1 MLKSLRINNI
11 AVIENAEP
19 VFSNGLNVLTGETGA
34 GKSIIVD
41 SINAVLG
48 ERTSKSIIRTG
59 CEKASV
65 YAVFE
70 DVSTESE
77 KLMREYDIESDDG
90 LYIFTRT
97 LTTGG
102 KSGCKIN
109 GIPVNTA
116 VFKEIGS
123 NLINIHGQHDNQ
135 LLLNSDNHINYLDA
149 YANNKLLLDDYMESF
164 ENFKK
169 TRKLLN
175 KSIEFENEKAD
186 RIEILKYQ
194 IDEIS
199 KANINPGEIDELK
212 TKLKVAEN
220 SEKITD
226 TFGEILHSLG
236 DIDGSIPEVL
246 SSFQSSL
253 GKLLPSY
260 KEASSIYDKLTNI
273 IYDIEG
279 FKADVE
285 TSLSNVNFSKEE
297 LTNIQNRLD
306 ILYELVRKYGG
317 SEENVLEFL
326 ENATKELESIS
337 LNSQNKEKFENEL
350 YLLQNELI
358 EKAAK
363 LKEARAEYSVK
374 LSDEICEIL
383 KFLDM
388 EDVQFKVE
396 ITQGSYT
403 SLGTDRIEFFIAA
416 NKGQKLMPLNKVAS
430 GGELSRVMLAIKSVL
445 ADKDNVETLIFD
457 EIDTGISGRAA
468 RKIGI
473 QLKRVSKIRQVICIT
488 HLAQIAAIADNH
500 MLIKKSSTSDKTFTS
515 VESLSG
521 DDRIIEVARIMS
533 GAEITENLYNTA
545 KELINSELA
554 EK

>member
-19 VFSNGLNVLTGETGA
+19 AFSKGLNVLTGETGA

-48 ERTSKSIIRTG
+48 ERTSKSIIRSG

-70 DVSTESE
+70 DISKESQ
-77 KLMREYDIESDDG
+77 KLMKEYDIEPDEG

-102 KSGCKIN
+102 KSSCKIN
-109 GIPVNTA
+109 GIPVNTS
-116 VFKEIGS
+116 VFREIGS

-149 YANNKLLLDDYMESF
+149 YANNKPLLDDYKESF

-194 IDEIS
+194 IEEI
-199 KANINPGEIDELK
+199 KNADITPGEIEELK
-212 TKLKVAEN
+212 AKLKLAEN
-220 SEKITD
+220 SEKITN
-226 TFGEILHSLG
+226 TFLEILHSLG
-236 DIDGSIPEVL
+236 DIDGSIPEIL
-246 SSFQSSL
+246 SSFQTSI

-260 KEASSIYDKLTNI
+260 KEASPIYDKLTNI

-285 TSLSNVNFSKEE
+285 NELSNVNFSKEE

-317 SEENVLEFL
+317 SEEAALKFL
-326 ENATKELESIS
+326 DDASKELDSVS
-337 LNSQNKEKFENEL
+337 LNAENKEKLESEL

-363 LKEARAEYSVK
+363 LKDAREEYSLK

-383 KFLDM
+383 QFLNM
-388 EDVQFKVE
+388 EDVRFAVE
-396 ITQGSYT
+396 INQGSYT
-403 SLGTDRIEFFIAA
+403 SLGTDRVEFFISA
-416 NKGQKLMPLNKVAS
+416 NKGQKLMPLSKVAS
-430 GGELSRVMLAIKSVL
+430 GGELSRIMLAIKSVL

-500 MLIKKSSTSDKTFTS
+500 MLIKKSSTAEKTFTS
-515 VESLSG
+515 VESLTG
-521 DDRIIEVARIMS
+521 DDRINEVARIMS

-554 EK
+554 EE